1 MYSRIRYP
9 EKLSPAEL
17 DEYLA
22 AGWRCMG
29 QAIYTSH
36 FMIFP
41 TDGGQHVYS
50 TLPTRLA
57 LEHYTFRKS
66 LRKISRKVHQQ
77 FRILIGEVAHFDEAK
92 KRVNDLYA
100 QQYPDKAISDPDL
113 ILDNGRGGFTFDT
126 RELSIY
132 DGDQLIAFSFF
143 AQGEGSI
150 YSKQGIYDPAYS
162 QYSLGFFSMLEEIH
176 YAQLNTFRYYYPGY
190 VVPNY
195 PEFDYKHR
203 IGPLEYFEL
212 STQQWRPYTSLQEDD
227 IAINK
232 MREALLQLRK
242 ALKNR
247 GVKSSI
253 SNYRHFD
260 IRFYDTRPYPFLEF
274 PIILTI
280 DAANPSNHC
289 PVAVFHPV
297 QRKYTLYN
305 CRFFGQ
311 GVHHLEAY
319 RYLLNREPVISNIPT
334 AIFDTYA
341 EGWDLDSTVERLL
354 KIRQLII

>member
-9 EKLSPAEL
+9 EKLSPTEL

-41 TDGGQHVYS
+41 TEGGQHVYS

-57 LEHYTFRKS
+57 LQDYTFRKS
-66 LRKISRKVHQQ
+66 LRKISRKVHHQ
-77 FRILIGEVAHFDEAK
+77 FKVVIGEVAHFDEAK
-92 KRVNDLYA
+92 KMVNDLYA
-100 QQYPDKAISDPDL
+100 VQFPDKAISDPKL
-113 ILDNGRGGFTFDT
+113 ILDNGRGSFTFDT
-126 RELSIY
+126 RELCIY
-132 DGDQLIAFSFF
+132 DGDRLIAFSFF
-143 AQGEGSI
+143 AQGKNSI

-162 QYSLGFFSMLEEIH
+162 HYSLGFFSMLEEIE
-176 YAQLNTFRYYYPGY
+176 YAQINNFSYYYPGY

-212 STQQWRPYTSLQEDD
+212 STQKWRPFVTLKESEV
-227 IAINK
+227 AVNK
-232 MREALLQLRK
+232 MRTSLLQLK
-242 ALKNR
+242 DALKKIS
-247 GVKSSI
+247 VQSSI
-253 SNYRHFD
+253 SNYRYFD

-280 DAANPSNHC
+280 YSDNPSNNC
-289 PVAVFHPV
+289 PIAVYHPINNN
-297 QRKYTLYN
+297 YTLYN

-311 GVHHLEAY
+311 DVQHLEAY
-319 RYLLNREPVISNIPT
+319 QYLLNYEPVISNFPT

-341 EGWDLDSTVERLL
+341 EGLDIDAVIKSLQD
-354 KIRQLII
+354 IRNL